1 MCLFSNS
8 LTLFFPFLLSKPF
21 PIGDRVTF
29 SGKDCV
35 CQQCSRTLVKPNE
48 PIKIHGPSRKSG
60 VRLALSVLFRATRR
74 YSALS
79 LMRCVHEAHLAHLA
93 NQVSVKSVVRPVALI
108 CQLRI
113 TQHKQT
119 HHSFITV
126 NMQEN
131 RGFYIIT
138 VHLLTHSHVM
148 SCAIRQVYRV
158 SPFQNKSRKMTNCD
172 PKTEQ

>member
-1 MCLFSNS
+1 MHTLGFNVNTQNHCRHFHLLLCACFLSS
-8 LTLFFPFLLSKPF
+8 LYFLLLLSKPF

-60 VRLALSVLFRATRR
+60 VCLALSVLFRATSR
-74 YSALS
+74 YSVLS

-108 CQLRI
+108 ASWELCNTNRHI
-113 TQHKQT
+113 I
-119 HHSFITV
+119 HSLLSALNI
-126 NMQEN
+126 QEN
-131 RGFYIIT
+131 RGFHVIS
-138 VHLLTHSHVM
+138 VHLVTYYSI
-148 SCAIRQVYRV
+148 SI
-158 SPFQNKSRKMTNCD
+158 
-172 PKTEQ
+172 

>member
-1 MCLFSNS
+1 MCWLFNSLSLYLFS
-8 LTLFFPFLLSKPF
+8 FLHSKPF

-35 CQQCSRTLVKPNE
+35 CQQCSHTLVKPNE

-60 VRLALSVLFRATRR
+60 VRLALSVLFRATRHCGTP
-74 YSALS
+74 S
-79 LMRCVHEAHLAHLA
+79 LMQRVCEAHLAHLA
-93 NQVSVKSVVRPVALI
+93 NQVSVTSVVRPAVLI

-126 NMQEN
+126 SMHRIDN
-131 RGFYIIT
+131 G
-138 VHLLTHSHVM
+138 V
-148 SCAIRQVYRV
+148 
-158 SPFQNKSRKMTNCD
+158 
-172 PKTEQ
+172 